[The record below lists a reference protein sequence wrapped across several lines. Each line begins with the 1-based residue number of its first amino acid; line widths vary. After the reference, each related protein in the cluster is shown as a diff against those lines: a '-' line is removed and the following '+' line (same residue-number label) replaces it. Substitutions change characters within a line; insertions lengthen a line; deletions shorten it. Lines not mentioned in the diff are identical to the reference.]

1 MNFIEPFPKF
11 RSEDGVLY
19 NKRVTKPDIANIYH
33 PAFTGLTFMAAD
45 QEKEGWDQLND
56 CCRMGDGLAKKGM
69 VLDNTAKKTNKK
81 MCKSFI
87 Q

>member
-11 RSEDGVLY
+11 RSEDEVFY

-45 QEKEGWDQLND
+45 QEGEVLVGINLMTVAGW
-56 CCRMGDGLAKKGM
+56 GM
-69 VLDNTAKKTNKK
+69 V
-81 MCKSFI
+81 
-87 Q
+87 